1 MNKGLYS
8 ITGIVALLLALLALN
23 YITSV
28 GKQRIDLTANR
39 TFTLSDGTKKV
50 LRELK
55 EPVKLRLYYTQAE
68 DSVPL
73 PIRDFARRV
82 DELLDEY
89 RQAAAGNIV
98 IEKLNPQPDSDA
110 EDSAA
115 LDGIDAQMT
124 QTGERFYLGIAAV
137 QGERKSTIGALVA
150 DRERLLE
157 YDLTRAI
164 TRTATKDKPLLGVMT
179 PLFVTGNP
187 MAMMQGQPT
196 QPQYFWS
203 ELERDYQIERVGLDV
218 ETIKPELKT
227 LVVMHPR
234 GISERAQYAL
244 DQFVQRGGRLLVFV
258 DPMAYFDQI
267 PGMPGGG
274 NGTSSTLIPLF
285 KAWGIEMSDTKVI
298 LDIENAAGQGQ
309 RQLPTVLALDGPYLN
324 RDDIATSQIANALI
338 PMAGAFTGKPADGLT
353 QTVLMK
359 SSKNAQLVD
368 LGVAEKRG
376 QAALRGFAS
385 EKTEFPIAIKLSGTF
400 KTAFPDGKPVVED
413 KKTEG
418 DVAKDAAKA
427 DAKSDAKADAKADD
441 KPAEKSADASPK
453 PRYAADSAQL
463 KSSATANTVV
473 LVADA
478 DFMND
483 GAAVQIQELF
493 GRRIAYP
500 VNGNLPL
507 FQALIEQ
514 MAGDPA
520 LIGLASR
527 QVTTRPLTLVRQ
539 IEAEA
544 QQRYIG
550 KLKELEDSLTEARE
564 KVTSLGGKTAPGQ
577 PAAAGAGGAA
587 SAAAAA
593 PKAALTAE
601 QQAEVEKFRKKMI
614 DTRAELK
621 DVRKELRADTEALE
635 FWTKVLNIFGMPVV
649 VAIVGIVLA
658 LRRRNAARGRVAA

>member
-1 MNKGLYS
+1 MNKGIYS
-8 ITGIVALLLALLALN
+8 ITGIVGLLLALLTLN
-23 YITSV
+23 YVASV
-28 GKQRIDLTANR
+28 GKQRVDLTANQA
-39 TFTLSDGTKKV
+39 FTLSDGTKKV

-55 EPVKLRLYYTQAE
+55 DPVRLRLYYTQAE

-73 PIRDFARRV
+73 PTRDFARRV
-82 DELLDEY
+82 EDLLDEY
-89 RQAAAGNIV
+89 RQASGGKII

-137 QGERKSTIGALVA
+137 QDDRKSAIGALA
-150 DRERLLE
+150 PDRERLLE

-164 TRTATKDKPLLGVMT
+164 TRTATKDKPVLAVMT

-187 MAMMQGQPT
+187 MAMMQGQPS

-203 ELERDYQIERVGLDV
+203 ELERDYKIERIGLDV
-218 ETIKPELKT
+218 DAIRPEIKT

-234 GISERAQYAL
+234 GISDRAQYAL
-244 DQFVQRGGRLLVFV
+244 DQFVLRGGRLLVFV

-267 PGMPGGG
+267 PGMPAGG

-285 KAWGIEMSDTKVI
+285 KAWGIEMSDTKVV

-309 RQLPTVLALDGPYLN
+309 RQMPTVLALDGPYLN
-324 RDDIATSQIANALI
+324 RDDIATSQISNALI
-338 PMAGAFTGKPADGLT
+338 PMAGAFTGKPAEGLT
-353 QTVLMK
+353 ETVLIK

-368 LGVAEKRG
+368 LGAAEKRG
-376 QAALRGFAS
+376 REAIRGFAS
-385 EKTEFPIAIKLSGTF
+385 EKTEFPIAIKLSGLF
-400 KTAFPDGKPVVED
+400 KTAFPEGKPYVEPTAEEI
-413 KKTEG
+413 KASVKG
-418 DVAKDAAKA
+418 DE
-427 DAKSDAKADAKADD
+427 SKADAKADD
-441 KPAEKSADASPK
+441 GKKTDAAADEGKKTESAPK
-453 PRYAADSAQL
+453 PKFVADSKQL
-463 KSSATANTVV
+463 KVSAAPNTVV

-527 QVTTRPLTLVRQ
+527 QVATRPLTMVRQ
-539 IEAEA
+539 IEADA
-544 QQRYIG
+544 QQRYLG
-550 KLKELEDSLTEARE
+550 KLKELEDSLNEARD
-564 KVTSLGGKTAPGQ
+564 KVNSLAGKSAGAVPGAQ
-577 PAAAGAGGAA
+577 PGAAG
-587 SAAAAA
+587 AAAAA
-593 PKAALTAE
+593 KPALSPE

-635 FWTKVLNIFGMPVV
+635 FWTKVLNIFGMPVL
-649 VAIVGIVLA
+649 VALAGIYLA
-658 LRRRNAARGRVAA
+658 LRRRNQARPAA